1 MRNPLLKL
9 LVLAAIS
16 LPIAAHADPIDDFV
30 LTYGFGDTITFSL
43 PASPPVFGPSNP
55 LLFETFPVLL
65 SFDPAFFG
73 NKALDGQIV
82 FYSESLGGG
91 LKFIISHPGGGPTEL
106 TDHGDLLFSGAT
118 AEPTF
123 LTGTFN
129 VEDILTI
136 TPQTGPVPEPSS
148 LVLLATGTLGV
159 LCLSGTLFRHRTR
172 RAPCGNLTLVAN

>member
-9 LVLAAIS
+9 VVLAAIS
-16 LPIAAHADPIDDFV
+16 LPIAAHADPIDDFI

-73 NKALDGQIV
+73 NKNLDGQLV

-106 TDHGDLLFSGAT
+106 TDHGDLLYSGTT

-129 VEDILTI
+129 VGDVLTI
-136 TPQTGPVPEPSS
+136 TPQTGPAPEPSP
-148 LVLLATGTLGV
+148 LVLLATGTLGI
-159 LCLSGTLFRHRTR
+159 LCLRGTLRQRGRHTSPS
-172 RAPCGNLTLVAN
+172 A